1 MNAKILCFMLL
12 LCGLLLSGCA
22 PAATA
27 VPPQSAASTSNGG
40 ADTPLPAEAT
50 IVPGPTDNP
59 TDATQRLVI
68 KNASLEIVVD
78 NPDQAVRTIMDMA
91 QAMGGFVVNSSTFK
105 VNGSSG
111 TEVPQA
117 KITVRVPAQR
127 LDEALKGIH
136 ALVKNAVT
144 DISNE
149 NITGQDVTDSYVDL
163 NSRLINLQAA
173 EKQLQQILQTQTK
186 TDDALAVFREL
197 TNIRQQIETTLGKMK
212 FYEQSSSLSSI
223 DVEIRATDSIA
234 PIAIGG
240 WEPVGIMRD
249 AVQSLIEAG
258 KFLATMLIWGI
269 VFVLPIGLIIF
280 FPVRF
285 LHKKLSKLSNKPI
298 QDQPKV

>member
-1 MNAKILCFMLL
+1 MNAKIVGFMLL
-12 LCGLLLSGCA
+12 LFGLLISGCA

-27 VPPQSAASTSNGG
+27 VPAQPPASTSNGG
-40 ADTPLPAEAT
+40 ADTTLPAEAT
-50 IVPGPTDNP
+50 MVPGSTDNQ
-59 TDATQRLVI
+59 TDAPQRLVI

-78 NPDQAVRTIMDMA
+78 SPDQAVRTISELA
-91 QAMGGFVVNSSTFK
+91 QAMGGFVVNSSSYK
-105 VNGSSG
+105 VNGPSG

-197 TNIRQQIETTLGKMK
+197 TNIRQQIETTQGKMK

-223 DVEIRATDSIA
+223 DVEILATDSIA

-249 AVQSLIEAG
+249 AVQSLVEAG
-258 KFLATMLIWGI
+258 KFLATVLIWGI
-269 VFVLPIGLIIF
+269 IFILPVGLVIF
-280 FPVRF
+280 FPIRF
-285 LHKKLSKLSNKPI
+285 LHKKLSKLS
-298 QDQPKV
+298 PKSSSNPPTF